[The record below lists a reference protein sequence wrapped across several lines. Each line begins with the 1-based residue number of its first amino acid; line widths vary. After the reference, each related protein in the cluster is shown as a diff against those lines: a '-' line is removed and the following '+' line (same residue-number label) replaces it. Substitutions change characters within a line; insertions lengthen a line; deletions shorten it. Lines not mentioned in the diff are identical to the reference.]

1 VKPTFHFRQ
10 VNGLFDDPVLYV
22 RVIREGYALLFDS
35 GEIYELNTR
44 EIHKIRHVFITHT
57 HIDHFIGFDRLI
69 RVLLGR
75 ETPLNVYGPRGIIS
89 SVKGKLSG
97 YTWNL
102 IEQYPLSIKVV
113 ELTEGEL
120 RCKRFSATRGFMA
133 VDEEVGYRAPVIF
146 ENELFEVR
154 AMEFDH
160 GIPVL
165 GYSVQEKEHLNVDTV
180 RLERLGLKAGP
191 WLGRLKQCIRQGKLD
206 EKIRVTDEERVVL
219 VREMLSEGVVRRTKG
234 QKFSYIMDL
243 TLSEENIRRAVDFV
257 RNSDALF
264 IESYFLEED
273 RQRALQRR
281 HLTAAVAGMIA
292 RMASVKEVYTLHV
305 SPKYRGTEESILK
318 ELYENFRH

>member
-1 VKPTFHFRQ
+1 MKPTFHFRQ

-22 RVIREGYALLFDS
+22 RVIREGYAMLFDS
-35 GEIYELNTR
+35 GEIYSLNTR

-69 RVLLGR
+69 RVLLSR
-75 ETPLNVYGPRGIIS
+75 ETPLHVYGPRGIID

-102 IEQYPLSIKVV
+102 IQQYPLSIKVI
-113 ELTEGEL
+113 ELSEGKL
-120 RCKRFSATRGFMA
+120 RCKRFSATRGFVA
-133 VDEEVGYRAPVIF
+133 LDEEVGYRAPVVF

-180 RLERLGLKAGP
+180 RLERLGLKVGP
-191 WLGRLKQCIRQGKLD
+191 WLGRLKEFIRKGRLD
-206 EKIRVTDEERVVL
+206 EEISITDAERVVL
-219 VREMLSEGVVRRTKG
+219 VREMLTEGVVRRTKG

-243 TLSEENIRRAVDFV
+243 TLSEENIRRAIDFV

-264 IESYFLEED
+264 IESYFLEKD
-273 RQRALQRR
+273 RQRAIQRR

-292 RMASVKEVYTLHV
+292 RRASVKEVYTLHV
-305 SPKYRGTEESILK
+305 SPKYRGAEESVIK